1 MFSETYKRF
10 FFRDIQSITIKT
22 NGRRSIW
29 NVVLGA
35 LLTLLVLEVV
45 FDSGSTAW
53 SVTMGIMLS
62 ITGILLLLNNLF
74 GATCDVWI
82 LTAVQKEDLTPL
94 SRVKRANTALDRL
107 RPLIAQAQG
116 QYTPEETVLRL
127 REMNAPSALSGAKAA
142 SASPSGPVTP

>member
-1 MFSETYKRF
+1 
-10 FFRDIQSITIKT
+10 
-22 NGRRSIW
+22 
-29 NVVLGA
+29 
-35 LLTLLVLEVV
+35 
-45 FDSGSTAW
+45 
-53 SVTMGIMLS
+53 MLS